1 MEKNKFIP
9 LTVQL
14 NYGRGREATTYV
26 RADTI
31 TELTE
36 DVDKKTIVYT
46 SYCDEPFKAKESVDE
61 ILAKIGG
68 QLLENGQLLEIVRC
82 KDCKYWRD
90 SDGEYRRGVH
100 AESKCPINR
109 KDVFEGHAYCSYGE
123 RRE

>member
-1 MEKNKFIP
+1 M
-9 LTVQL
+9 
-14 NYGRGREATTYV
+14 
-26 RADTI
+26 
-31 TELTE
+31 
-36 DVDKKTIVYT
+36 
-46 SYCDEPFKAKESVDE
+46 
-61 ILAKIGG
+61 
-68 QLLENGQLLEIVRC
+68 LENGQLLEIVRC

>member
-31 TELTE
+31 TELIE

-46 SYCDEPFKAKESVDE
+46 SYCDEPFKAKEHVDE
-61 ILAKIGG
+61 ILAKI
-68 QLLENGQLLEIVRC
+68 NGQLLEVVRC

-100 AESKCPINR
+100 AESKCPINS

-123 RRE
+123 RKE